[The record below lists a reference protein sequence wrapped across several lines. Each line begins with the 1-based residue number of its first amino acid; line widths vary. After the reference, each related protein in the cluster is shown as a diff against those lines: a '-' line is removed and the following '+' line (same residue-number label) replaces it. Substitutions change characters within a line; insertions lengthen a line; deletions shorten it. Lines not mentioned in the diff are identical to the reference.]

1 MCKTH
6 DLKTVLW
13 TGTGNKCHVLQ
24 ELVLSPLQQET
35 CFMQNLK
42 HATVPL
48 TVVVSWALGQNSLGE
63 KFHIC
68 KGGKSRNRSL
78 AETYICVCVLLRVAL
93 SYKKRLW
100 EFFQRLCIDEPATQS
115 MANYG
120 LFMDIGVH
128 MYTWGHHMPTHRN
141 KLALQNYW
149 KNGMTLFLWLKK
161 NMFPSPASDQTL
173 PWGQSL
179 IIFSECYPP
188 RALARHHQI
197 IFLN

>member
-35 CFMQNLK
+35 CFMQNLQ

-68 KGGKSRNRSL
+68 KGGKNRNRSL
-78 AETYICVCVLLRVAL
+78 AETYICVCVSLRVAL

-100 EFFQRLCIDEPATQS
+100 EFFQRLCIDEWLHSPWPIMVYLWILVCTCIHE
-115 MANYG
+115 
-120 LFMDIGVH
+120 DTTCPHIGINWH
-128 MYTWGHHMPTHRN
+128 CRTTEKMGWPCYCGSRKTCS
-141 KLALQNYW
+141 LL
-149 KNGMTLFLWLKK
+149 
-161 NMFPSPASDQTL
+161 L
-173 PWGQSL
+173 PVIKPCLGDKAW
-179 IIFSECYPP
+179 
-188 RALARHHQI
+188 
-197 IFLN
+197 